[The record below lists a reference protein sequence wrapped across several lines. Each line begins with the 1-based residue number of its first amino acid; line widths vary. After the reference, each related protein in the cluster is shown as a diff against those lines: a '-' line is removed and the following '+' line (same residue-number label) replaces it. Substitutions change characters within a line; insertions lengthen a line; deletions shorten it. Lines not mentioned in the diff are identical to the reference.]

1 MVVDGGLGE
10 AGQHVVIS
18 HNLVCHAPDDELALC
33 NGKPG
38 NVLVSKKADRRRR
51 GPELGGGAVA
61 AVGKA
66 AASSTLVSVSCSVR
80 GHLLRRPIISLYSKS
95 LTAGWIGVD

>member
-1 MVVDGGLGE
+1 VVDGGLGE

-61 AVGKA
+61 LSVIDIGLSLVFSAGSPIE
-66 AASSTLVSVSCSVR
+66 ASNNKPLQ
-80 GHLLRRPIISLYSKS
+80 
-95 LTAGWIGVD
+95 